1 MLGFGLFMDGN
12 IGIGVLP
19 ESQEFLMPFASGG
32 FAACHFLRPGDLH
45 MCSVPAAV
53 VMSASWQMA
62 EC

>member
-1 MLGFGLFMDGN
+1 MLGVGMFIDGN

-19 ESQEFLMPFASGG
+19 ERQEIFIPFASGG
-32 FAACHFLRPGDLH
+32 FAACHFLRPGDLQ

-53 VMSASWQMA
+53 AMSAFWQMA